1 MAKAPGADAG
11 QTSKGKSMKIGYLK
25 KDRQER
31 FNLKRAWFVNAW
43 RIVDAQGRDMV
54 QPWPNTKTE
63 AHQTAKALGIRL
75 VETYPAASTAQQ
87 GEGEKS

>member
-54 QPWPNTKTE
+54 QPWPNTKTD
-63 AHQTAKALGIRL
+63 ARQTAKALGIKL
-75 VETYPAASTAQQ
+75 VEA
-87 GEGEKS
+87 